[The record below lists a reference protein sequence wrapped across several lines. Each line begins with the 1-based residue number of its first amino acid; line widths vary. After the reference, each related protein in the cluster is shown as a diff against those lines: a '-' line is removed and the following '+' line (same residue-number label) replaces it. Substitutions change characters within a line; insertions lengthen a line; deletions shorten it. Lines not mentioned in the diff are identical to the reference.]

1 MSRRC
6 WTELNSFSVYVSISV
21 VHFWFICHSLST
33 IACFEH
39 LFIISSHLLSSP
51 FLSSPSFSIFCRCI
65 NNLNCIWIKPF
76 IKLGQQ
82 RPLLL
87 LLINYKL
94 KRNHHFIVWIKRQL
108 RVLVNTLL
116 ENSDRTLTTW
126 INTLRVHNIS
136 RIYLFLRSLLQ
147 KARNCKHFSLRCP
160 FSSYFLNL
168 VI

>member
-82 RPLLL
+82 RPLLFIIDKL
-87 LLINYKL
+87 QAEEKPPFYSLNKKTTSCLGKCFIGKLWYDINNVNQHIESTQHIKDIFIFTFFIAKTEKL
-94 KRNHHFIVWIKRQL
+94 
-108 RVLVNTLL
+108 
-116 ENSDRTLTTW
+116 
-126 INTLRVHNIS
+126 
-136 RIYLFLRSLLQ
+136 
-147 KARNCKHFSLRCP
+147 
-160 FSSYFLNL
+160 
-168 VI
+168 